1 MEKKE
6 YKMPQ
11 SVVVEVKVQQPLAE
25 SQFNAPVHDPSDE
38 VDAGYALS
46 RKNKFSWDEDEE

>member
-6 YKMPQ
+6 YKMPR
-11 SVVVEVKVQQPLAE
+11 SVVVEIKVQQPLAE

-38 VDAGYALS
+38 VDAEDALS
-46 RKNKFSWDEDEE
+46 RENRFSWDE

>member
-6 YKMPQ
+6 YMMPR
-11 SVVVEVKVQQPLAE
+11 SVVVEIEVQRPLAE
-25 SQFNAPVHDPSDE
+25 SQFDAPVHDPSDE